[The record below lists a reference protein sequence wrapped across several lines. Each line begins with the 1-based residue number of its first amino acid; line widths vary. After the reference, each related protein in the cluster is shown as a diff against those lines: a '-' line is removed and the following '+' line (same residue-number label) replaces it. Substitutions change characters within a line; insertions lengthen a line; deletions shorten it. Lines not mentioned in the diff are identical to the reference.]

1 MDKKQE
7 LNPLLSGLFITN
19 GLRNNLPISLLFVV
33 VLAAIVAE
41 YVRVLFLQ
49 FNATPC
55 FFFFFPLVKIDSLCP
70 HLFINIC
77 MSNYFGV
84 GELL

>member
-41 YVRVLFLQ
+41 DVRVLFLQ

-55 FFFFFPLVKIDSLCP
+55 FFFFLVKIYSLCP

-77 MSNYFGV
+77 MGYYFGV

>member
-19 GLRNNLPISLLFVV
+19 GLRNNLPISPLFVV

-55 FFFFFPLVKIDSLCP
+55 FFFFFSSRKNRFLMPS
-70 HLFINIC
+70 FIHKY
-77 MSNYFGV
+77 MH
-84 GELL
+84 E